1 MSSLVDTNILTRIIH
16 KTDPLH
22 PAALGALAVLRRQ
35 NDDLFVVPQNLYEL
49 WVVCTRPAAQ
59 NGLGMSV
66 DEIIAELVTLKQL
79 FALLPDTA
87 TLFPEWE
94 RLVTQY
100 QVVGKNAHD
109 ARLVAAMNVHGINRL
124 LTFNAQDFQRYQG
137 ITILSPQQL
146 VATP

>member
-1 MSSLVDTNILTRIIH
+1 
-16 KTDPLH
+16 
-22 PAALGALAVLRRQ
+22 
-35 NDDLFVVPQNLYEL
+35 
-49 WVVCTRPAAQ
+49 
-59 NGLGMSV
+59 
-66 DEIIAELVTLKQL
+66 LKQL
-79 FALLPDTA
+79 FTLLPDTA

>member
-49 WVVCTRPAAQ
+49 WVGTRPAAQ

-66 DEIIAELVTLKQL
+66 AEIIAELATLKQL
-79 FALLPDTA
+79 FTLLPDTA

-94 RLVTQY
+94 
-100 QVVGKNAHD
+100 
-109 ARLVAAMNVHGINRL
+109 
-124 LTFNAQDFQRYQG
+124 QDY
-137 ITILSPQQL
+137 TSSL
-146 VATP
+146 